1 MAKIRK
7 TKDVQNLLNVEQ
19 KLARERLIN
28 MDQMEHILQEA
39 EERILLC
46 STKKDAI
53 GTNVICDYNYQKYPH
68 AYKYVPLATKFIAE
82 YTASGWLISKVW
94 RGETGSGRSTYIQIL
109 WSDAAIAGMPQKLG
123 NMKDW
128 RG

>member
-1 MAKIRK
+1 MAKIRRQRE
-7 TKDVQNLLNVEQ
+7 VQRMLDEAQ
-19 KLARERLIN
+19 KRAKERTVN
-28 MDQMEHILQEA
+28 MDQMEIILRTA
-39 EERILLC
+39 EERIMLC

-53 GTNVICDYNYQKYPH
+53 GTTVICDYYYQTYPH
-68 AYKYVPLATKFIAE
+68 AYKGIPQSSKFIAE

-94 RGETGSGRSTYIQIL
+94 RGETGNGRSTYIQIL

>member
-1 MAKIRK
+1 MAKIRRQRE
-7 TKDVQNLLNVEQ
+7 VQTNLNIAQ
-19 KLARERLIN
+19 KGARERLID
-28 MDQMEHILQEA
+28 MDQMQNILQTA
-39 EERILLC
+39 EERILFC
-46 STKKDAI
+46 STKKDAA
-53 GTNVICDYNYQKYPH
+53 GTTVICDYHFQKYPR
-68 AYKYVPLATKFIAE
+68 AYKYVPMATKFIAE
-82 YTASGWLISKVW
+82 YTADGWLITKIW

>member
-1 MAKIRK
+1 MAKIRRI
-7 TKDVQNLLNVEQ
+7 VEAAQLLKEGQ
-19 KLARERLIN
+19 KRAKERTITL
-28 MDQMEHILQEA
+28 DHMEHILREA

-46 STKKDAI
+46 STKKDAE
-53 GTNVICDYNYQKYPH
+53 GTTVICDYHYQNYPH
-68 AYKYVPLATKFIAE
+68 AYKYVPQSTKFIAE
-82 YTASGWLISKVW
+82 YTASGWLITKVW